1 MQPVDSYPS
10 RLLNHFHRKMEE
22 KNILLRKISQ
32 LRDMSEEKSMESIL
46 LFQEF
51 LESLRKFCYYCNA
64 DWHGMYL
71 DNNYIVCQNCGQE
84 KFDPNTL
91 SVVSRSN

>member
-22 KNILLRKISQ
+22 KNKLLRKINE
-32 LRDMSEEKSMESIL
+32 LREQSEEKSMESIL

-51 LESLRKFCYYCNA
+51 LESLRKVCYYCGEL
-64 DWHGMYL
+64 WHGEDMGG
-71 DNNYIVCQNCGQE
+71 DYIACQNCGQ
-84 KFDPNTL
+84 KQLDPNTL